1 MPFNVINCINPHQLA
16 LHPVPYMWQFCECEP
31 PLPVIPVYLST
42 AYIAIKQCGMDGSG
56 ANVPLGCCTGYLL
69 FLAMG
74 IGELWHPRRGE
85 GVVHLFFSFFV
96 HSMQS
101 IAQHIL

>member
-16 LHPVPYMWQFCECEP
+16 FHPVPYIWQFCECEP
-31 PLPVIPVYLST
+31 PVPVIPVYLST

-69 FLAMG
+69 LLAMG

-85 GVVHLFFSFFV
+85 GVVHLFFIFV
-96 HSMQS
+96 HSMHS
-101 IAQHIL
+101 IAQYIL